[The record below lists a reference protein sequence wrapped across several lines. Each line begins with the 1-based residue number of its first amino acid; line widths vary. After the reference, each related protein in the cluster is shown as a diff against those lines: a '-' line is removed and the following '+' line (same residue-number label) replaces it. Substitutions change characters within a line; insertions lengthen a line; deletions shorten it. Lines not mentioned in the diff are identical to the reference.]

1 MWAVLLTAVFAAG
14 PEFEAAGIA
23 GQPVMGALVELSA
36 EHAILRTAAGP
47 KDVAQQATDL
57 VARSAPAAPAEKPS
71 AWVEL
76 VDKSLLAC
84 RQFTTADGHAQL
96 ELATGQKLAVPIRSI
111 ASVRF
116 FDPASPT
123 RDAWAEIEKAPHAG
137 DTLVINKKEAL
148 DYLSG
153 NLGDFA
159 AETAQFT
166 VDGEKVEVKRRK
178 IAGLMFAGA
187 PGRELPP
194 SVCTV
199 VDAAGSR
206 IEAARIA
213 LAGDKLQ
220 LTSPAGI
227 ELAVPVAG
235 VPRIV
240 LAKIQYLSDLAPESV
255 VRVPFVGAERTL
267 TQAAR
272 LFYSPRFNRP
282 SDSQELSLHGKSYT
296 KGLAIQS
303 RTVLVY
309 RLPGKFRSFRAWAG
323 IDDAVRPDGDVK
335 LQIFGDDR
343 PLFEGQMT
351 GRDREP
357 VALDLDLRGVH
368 RLKIVVDFNGDE
380 VSDHLD
386 LCEAR
391 ILQ

>member
-1 MWAVLLTAVFAAG
+1 MWAIILSAVMAAG
-14 PEFEAAGIA
+14 LEFEAPGVAGP
-23 GQPVMGALVELSA
+23 PVVGSLVELSA
-36 EHAILRTAAGP
+36 EHVILKTAAGP
-47 KDVAQQATDL
+47 KDVAEQAAEL
-57 VARSAPAAPAEKPS
+57 IAHPAAVAAAEKPT

-76 VDKSLLAC
+76 IDKSLLVC
-84 RQFTTADGHAQL
+84 RQFTTAAGQAQL
-96 ELATGQKLAVPIRSI
+96 ELVDGRKLVVPIRSL

-116 FDPASPT
+116 FDPASAA
-123 RDAWAEIEKAPHAG
+123 RDAWSEIEKAARTG
-137 DTLVINKKEAL
+137 DTLIIRKQDVL

-153 NLGDFA
+153 NLGDVA

-166 VDGEKVEVKRRK
+166 VDGEKVDVKRRK
-178 IAGLMFAGA
+178 IAGLLYAST

-194 SVCTV
+194 AVCTL
-199 VDAAGSR
+199 VDASGSR
-206 IEAARIA
+206 IEAARVS
-213 LAGDKLQ
+213 LAGDRVQ
-220 LTSPAGI
+220 LVSPSGL
-227 ELAVPVAG
+227 ELAWPLAG
-235 VPRIV
+235 VTRIV
-240 LAKIQYLSDLAPESV
+240 LAKVQYLSDLVPESV

-282 SDSQELSLHGKSYT
+282 AESQELSLLGKSYA

-303 RTVLVY
+303 RTELVF
-309 RLPGKFRSFRAWAG
+309 RLPGKFRTFRALAG
-323 IDDAVRPDGDVK
+323 IDDAVRPDGNVK

-343 PLFEGQMT
+343 PLVEAQIT
-351 GRDREP
+351 GHDRQP
-357 VALDLDLRGVH
+357 VPIDLDLRGVN